1 MGADTP
7 AIHLAEG
14 PQRQAAT
21 ANNRSFAGVAQE
33 SRASDRRPAAATVVD
48 GSPQSSDGAL
58 ADASPAAGGGASRR
72 DTAAGGPPP
81 ADASTGLA
89 TSGPVGAAVR
99 SAATLYRQ
107 FTRMPARSIERVRH
121 ARLMPPVVL
130 EIGRLAGLVYR
141 SSKWVGRPGTYIHF
155 MDDPPRLVSDVTG
168 RRLFIVG
175 GSYRVTRRGI
185 EG

>member
-1 MGADTP
+1 M
-7 AIHLAEG
+7 
-14 PQRQAAT
+14 
-21 ANNRSFAGVAQE
+21 
-33 SRASDRRPAAATVVD
+33 
-48 GSPQSSDGAL
+48 
-58 ADASPAAGGGASRR
+58 
-72 DTAAGGPPP
+72 
-81 ADASTGLA
+81 
-89 TSGPVGAAVR
+89 TSGAFDESSTVRPLGAAVR

-107 FTRMPARSIERVRH
+107 FTRMPARSIERVAH

-141 SSKWVGRPGTYIHF
+141 SSKWVGRPRTYIHV

-175 GSYRVTRRGI
+175 GSYRVTPRGI